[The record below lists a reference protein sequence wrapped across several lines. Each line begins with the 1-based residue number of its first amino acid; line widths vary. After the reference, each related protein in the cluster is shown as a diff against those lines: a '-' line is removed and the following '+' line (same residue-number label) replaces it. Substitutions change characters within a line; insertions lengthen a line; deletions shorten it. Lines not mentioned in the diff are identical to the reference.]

1 MSVCRLRERT
11 QRMSRVGS
19 APSPATGGFRGNGR
33 KANLQER
40 SYE

>member
-1 MSVCRLRERT
+1 MSCLPLCLIHL
-11 QRMSRVGS
+11 MSQQAVVS
-19 APSPATGGFRGNGR
+19 SPATGGFRGNGR

>member
-1 MSVCRLRERT
+1 MSHLGLWVGT
-11 QRMSRVGS
+11 QRMSQRSVVS
-19 APSPATGGFRGNGR
+19 SPATGGFRGNGR

>member
-1 MSVCRLRERT
+1 MSVLSVGLRT
-11 QRMSRVGS
+11 QRMSQRSVVS
-19 APSPATGGFRGNGR
+19 SPATGGFRGNGR

>member
-1 MSVCRLRERT
+1 
-11 QRMSRVGS
+11 MSRGQPLWLIHPMPQQPV

>member
-1 MSVCRLRERT
+1 MSMRDVFLANRMT
-11 QRMSRVGS
+11 QHS
-19 APSPATGGFRGNGR
+19 AVTYPAMGGFHGNGR